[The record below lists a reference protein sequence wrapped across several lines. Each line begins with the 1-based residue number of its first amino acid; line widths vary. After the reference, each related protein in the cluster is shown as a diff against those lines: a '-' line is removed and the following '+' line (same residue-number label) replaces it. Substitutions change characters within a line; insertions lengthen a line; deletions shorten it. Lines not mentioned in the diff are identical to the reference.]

1 MIEVLAEVFIGL
13 AVAGL
18 ATVQWF
24 ISRRDGQRQH
34 ALAREAEEAQRR
46 VDELE
51 RVRQRDANVAIW
63 GGQVIDL
70 MAELEV
76 ACWPSSSEPSAEPA
90 KFHELGQRASAL
102 VDRGRLFF
110 PNVKP
115 DYAPPADEG
124 VRVRI
129 LDQVLRA
136 CYVARHMAVAREIDA
151 RLMRHHVWQ
160 ARREFVALLQGEIR
174 ESLRRVTV
182 ESAGDSIPVH
192 PATWR
197 KPAKP
202 MRLPEVDTP
211 RQGRAADQN

>member
-24 ISRRDGQRQH
+24 ILRRDGQRQH
-34 ALAREAEEAQRR
+34 TLAREAEEAQRR

-51 RVRQRDANVAIW
+51 RVRQRDANVAAW
-63 GGQVIDL
+63 GGAVIDL

-76 ACWPSSSEPSAEPA
+76 ACWPLSSEPLHRRI
-90 KFHELGQRASAL
+90 KFHELGHKASAL

-110 PNVKP
+110 PNVKQDP
-115 DYAPPADEG
+115 SNATDEG

-136 CYVARHMAVAREIDA
+136 CYVARHLAAEGGGDPRH
-151 RLMRHHVWQ
+151 MRHHVWQ
-160 ARREFVALLQGEIR
+160 ARRDFVALLQGEIKL
-174 ESLRRVTV
+174 SLRPVTE
-182 ESAGDSIPVH
+182 ESVGDSVPIDPQL
-192 PATWR
+192 WS
-197 KPAKP
+197 KPTKP
-202 MRLPEVDTP
+202 LRLPEP
-211 RQGRAADQN
+211 EPG